1 MERPDGLRAASV
13 LDLVGRTPL
22 YRLTGVTRDLPPDV
36 RVWAKLEGFN
46 PGGSVKDRPALRM
59 IQEGLRTGA
68 LRPGKTI
75 IDSTSGNTGIALA
88 MIGAALGYRV
98 ELVIPGNASVERKRI
113 IEAYGAKPI
122 ESDPLQGSDGAILL
136 CREIIARDPDRYF
149 KPDQY
154 SNEANPLAHFETT
167 GPEIW
172 QQTEG
177 RVTHFLSAIGTS
189 GTVMGV
195 GRFLKQKNP
204 DVQVIAVEPEDAFHG
219 LEGLKHMASSIV
231 PAIYHERELDGK
243 IPAPTEDA
251 YDMVYRIGREE
262 GLLVGQSSGAA
273 CWAALELAR
282 TLERGDIVT
291 IFCDFGD
298 KYLSTNL
305 WLGWSERAPHVG
317 DVAREAARPRRGSPV
332 VPIR

>member
-1 MERPDGLRAASV
+1 MLRADGLRGESV

-22 YRLTGVTRDLPPDV
+22 LRLTGITRDLPRDV

-59 IQEGLRTGA
+59 VQEGLRTGA

-75 IDSTSGNTGIALA
+75 LDSTSGNTGIALA
-88 MIGAALGYRV
+88 MLGSALGYPV
-98 ELVIPGNASVERKRI
+98 ELVIPANVSIERKRI
-113 IEAYGAKPI
+113 IEAYGARAI

-136 CREIIARDPDRYF
+136 CREIIERDPDRYF

-154 SNEANPLAHFETT
+154 SNPANPLAHYETT

-177 RVTHFLSAIGTS
+177 RITHFLAGIGTS
-189 GTVMGV
+189 GTVMGT
-195 GRFLKQKNP
+195 GRFLKQMNP
-204 DVQVIAVEPEDAFHG
+204 AVQVLAVEPEDAFHG
-219 LEGLKHMASSIV
+219 LEGLKHMESSIV
-231 PAIYHERELDGK
+231 PAIYREHELDGK
-243 IPAPTEDA
+243 VPAPTEEA
-251 YDMVYRIGREE
+251 YEMVYRIGREE
-262 GLLVGQSSGAA
+262 GVLVGQSSGAA
-273 CWAALELAR
+273 AWAALQVAR
-282 TLERGDIVT
+282 TLDRGDIVT

-305 WLGWSERAPHVG
+305 WAGWEDRAPL
-317 DVAREAARPRRGSPV
+317 ARTA
-332 VPIR
+332 

>member
-1 MERPDGLRAASV
+1 MRRADGLRGESV

-22 YRLTGVTRDLPPDV
+22 LRLTGITRDLPRDV

-59 IQEGLRTGA
+59 VQEGLRTGA

-75 IDSTSGNTGIALA
+75 LDSTSGNTGIALA
-88 MIGAALGYRV
+88 MIGAALGCPV
-98 ELVIPGNASVERKRI
+98 ELVIPANVSVERKRI
-113 IEAYGAKPI
+113 IEAYGAKAI

-154 SNEANPLAHFETT
+154 SNPANPLAHFETT

-172 QQTEG
+172 QQTQG
-177 RVTHFLSAIGTS
+177 RVTHFLAGIGTS
-189 GTVMGV
+189 GTVMGT
-195 GRFLKQKNP
+195 GRFLKQVNP
-204 DVQVIAVEPEDAFHG
+204 AIQVLAVEPEDAFHG
-219 LEGLKHMASSIV
+219 LEGLKHMESSIV
-231 PAIYHERELDGK
+231 PAIYHEQELDGK
-243 IPAPTEDA
+243 VPAPTEEA
-251 YDMVYRIGREE
+251 YEMVYRIGREE

-273 CWAALELAR
+273 AWAALQVASKLD
-282 TLERGDIVT
+282 RGDVVT

-305 WLGWSERAPHVG
+305 WSGWEDRAPVLRS
-317 DVAREAARPRRGSPV
+317 A
-332 VPIR
+332 